1 MTKKEL
7 RKISLQF
14 RTLSSQMLKVNS
26 QEEIIY
32 IRAFYNYITETPFIY
47 EYILSCHHNDY
58 DFETI
63 FKELGYRD
71 RLVLPVDQADLI
83 DYEYQLIQFVL
94 TGKRQL
100 FFYGEHYTSSNKFA
114 DMITAFMRKVIEPF
128 VVALRSYLEISL
140 IDADDSEAAETVTEK
155 TIFLSYCQRDSDIA
169 DLIDNHLREKL
180 KEKARIS
187 RDIRD
192 IAFHESFGQFMRTIQ
207 DHDFVILLISDHY
220 LKSRNCM
227 FEVLE
232 AIKDSRFENKI
243 IFIVLKDED
252 KSLMAVPCEES
263 IAANVYNPA
272 GQTQYTLY
280 WKQKEN
286 ELQAQIDE
294 IGDPTYA
301 ISQIKEKRIVAKI
314 LLDLPEL
321 IEFVRDSKGLPLSA
335 HISED
340 FSSILKFMGLLD

>member
-26 QEEIIY
+26 QEEISY
-32 IRAFYNYITETPFIY
+32 IWAFYNYITETPIIH
-47 EYILSCHHNDY
+47 EYILSCHQNDY
-58 DFETI
+58 DFETV

-71 RLVLPVDQADLI
+71 RLVLPVDQTDLI

-94 TGKRQL
+94 NGKRKL

-114 DMITAFMRKVIEPF
+114 DMITAFMRKVIDPF

-140 IDADDSEAAETVTEK
+140 IDADDSEAAETATEI
-155 TIFLSYCQRDSDIA
+155 TIFLSYCQKDSEIA
-169 DLIDNHLREKL
+169 DIIDNHLREKL
-180 KEKARIS
+180 DGKAKIS

-192 IAFHESFGQFMRTIQ
+192 VAFHESFGQFMRTIQ
-207 DHDFVILLISDHY
+207 DHDYVILLISDHY

-252 KSLMAVPCEES
+252 KAYMANPCEES
-263 IAANVYNPA
+263 ISANVYTPE
-272 GQTQYTLY
+272 GQAQYTLY
-280 WKQKEN
+280 WKAKESA
-286 ELQAQIDE
+286 LQSQIDE
-294 IGDPTYA
+294 IGDPAYA
-301 ISQIKEKRIVAKI
+301 ISQIKEKRIIAKI

-321 IEFVRDSKGLPLSA
+321 LEFVRDYRGLPLST

-340 FSSILKFMGLLD
+340 FSSIVDFMGCSV